1 MNGHKLV
8 GVVLVVAMLG
18 VWAIRSFVLDTGAS
32 EPSTRPAEASSTVPG
47 QAGVDPAETQAAMPV
62 QPVVAAGD
70 LAEVPVGYP
79 RSERGA
85 ATSAVN
91 WVASFPT
98 VVRMGPIRLDD
109 TLGQLLSE
117 RRAAS
122 GTDEVV
128 ADYFMLIDELGPDF
142 ASRVWIESP
151 LQVDILDA
159 DASTAT
165 VAVWALL
172 VTGDPEH
179 GPIEALWRTHRI
191 DLVWERDDWRID
203 DVVITEGPTP
213 IPNEVALPSPA
224 SDFVTVDA
232 WEAAV
237 FADTTTEDD
246 H

>member
-1 MNGHKLV
+1 MHGHKLV
-8 GVVLVVAMLG
+8 GVVLLVAMLG
-18 VWAIRSFVLDTGAS
+18 VWAVRSFVLDSGSS
-32 EPSTRPAEASSTVPG
+32 EPTTHPVVASTAVPLLDRPDSSGTKLDSPG
-47 QAGVDPAETQAAMPV
+47 EPI
-62 QPVVAAGD
+62 VAAGD
-70 LAEVPVGYP
+70 LAGVPVGYP

-85 ATSAVN
+85 STAAVN
-91 WVASFPT
+91 WLASFPT

-122 GTDEVV
+122 GTEEVLT
-128 ADYFMLIDELGPDF
+128 DYFTLIDELGPDF

-151 LQVDILDA
+151 LQVDVLEA
-159 DASTAT
+159 DESTAI
-165 VAVWALL
+165 VAVWAVL

-179 GPIEALWRTHRI
+179 GPIEAVWRTHRI

-213 IPNEVALPSPA
+213 IPTDVALPSPA

-237 FADTTTEDD
+237 FADTTSGEDD
-246 H
+246 